1 MDIKKTAALFIAAQ
15 IVDSVGM
22 ETFCEVA
29 SEIIEM
35 HDQIQDEES
44 KQTILERVAM
54 YIRLNQE
61 ALETANQLP

>member
-44 KQTILERVAM
+44 EQTILERVAM